1 MAHFFKKKDNELDC
15 FKYKYNFYFYSFFRE
30 IDDLSSQ

>member
-15 FKYKYNFYFYSFFRE
+15 FKYKDNFYFYDFHDV
-30 IDDLSSQ
+30 I